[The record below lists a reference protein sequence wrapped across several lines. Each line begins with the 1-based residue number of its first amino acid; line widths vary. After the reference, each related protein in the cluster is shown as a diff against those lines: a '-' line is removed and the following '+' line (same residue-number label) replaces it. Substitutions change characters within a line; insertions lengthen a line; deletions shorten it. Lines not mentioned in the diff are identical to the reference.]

1 MNKLAAA
8 QAFAKNRSEEGE
20 LDLWG
25 EFVVPLY
32 FDKLSL
38 DEIRKPIVFEGGRG
52 CGKTTLLR
60 YLSHAT
66 QLSPRR
72 QITKDTLPKQLG
84 LYLRADTRYLRAFQ
98 GDALEEGD
106 WQKAFEHDLCL
117 IIVGELLSSL
127 KALTLPNRIAEFTE
141 VQHVRLTSFTD
152 FIGDAPVEAPAL
164 LAHVKRLRNQLAM
177 WLNNPEDEAK
187 PRFLPLKQVITAL
200 IDDIR
205 AQVPQL
211 NGTVFFVF
219 LDEYENLLPYQMR
232 IINTYLK
239 HSGDPLVFHVA
250 TKRNGMATRETL
262 SEERIQQSHD
272 FNVFDVEAHLE
283 PDFQLFAAELF
294 CFRLRKK
301 GFKVGPEAI
310 STELLCSPSDLAQRR
325 EDEDY
330 KRFTVEAARRILPG
344 RRGVEAARFVLTQG
358 SLRNKL
364 KQQLDEVLGRAED
377 SLRADLFLRDDA
389 PIESVCTGALLHQGK
404 DPKMVLSELEK
415 AALGQ
420 VSKFKTADWSH
431 TYFQGCLYYLYLP
444 QQKPCILYA
453 GFDSFLSISKENARH
468 FLELCHLAM
477 LNVELTAEGD
487 IMPVEPELQAA
498 AARTASAVFMK
509 ETQGSGQYGNRLF
522 HVANTLGQIFRLSHA
537 RPSQSEAERTH
548 FSVSSGQLSEEAS
561 TILSE
566 CIKWSVLFEVK
577 ETKVKDTKLSY
588 ADFVL
593 NPIFAPHF
601 GISYNKG
608 RKLDIKADDATRLLV
623 GSRDEMNMLVKGY
636 QKTWKLDEG
645 EQLSLFDQGKA

>member
-66 QLSPRR
+66 QLSQKR
-72 QITKDTLPKQLG
+72 QITKETLPKQLG

-98 GDALEEGD
+98 GEALTPD
-106 WQKAFEHDLCL
+106 NWQKAFEHDICL
-117 IIVGELLSSL
+117 IIVTELLS
-127 KALTLPNRIAEFTE
+127 ALNALITPNRIAEFGE
-141 VQHVRLTSFTD
+141 VQKVRLTSFTD
-152 FIGDAPVEAPAL
+152 FISDGPVEPSAML
-164 LAHVKRLRNQLAM
+164 TYVKSMRNHLAM
-177 WLNNPEDEAK
+177 WLNNPEDYRK
-187 PRFLPLKQVITAL
+187 PQFLPLKQVILTL

-205 AQVPQL
+205 AQAPQL
-211 NGTVFFVF
+211 SSTVFFVY

-232 IINTYLK
+232 VINTHLK

-301 GFKVGPEAI
+301 GFKIGPDAI
-310 STELLCSPSDLAQRR
+310 STELLCSPSDLSRRR
-325 EDEDY
+325 EDEVY
-330 KRFTVEAARRILPG
+330 KRVTIEAARRILP
-344 RRGVEAARFVLTQG
+344 RRRRVEAARSVLKEG
-358 SLRNKL
+358 GLRNKL
-364 KQQLDEVLGRAED
+364 KQQLDEVLGRAKD
-377 SLRADLFLRDDA
+377 SLKADLFLRDDV

-404 DPKMVLSELEK
+404 DPRMVLSELEK
-415 AALGQ
+415 AAAGE

-453 GFDSFLSISKENARH
+453 GFDAFLSISKENARH
-468 FLELCHLAM
+468 FLELCHLTM
-477 LNVELTAEGD
+477 LNVELTADGD
-487 IMPVEPELQAA
+487 IMPVDPEKQAA
-498 AARTASAVFMK
+498 AARSASAVFMK

-522 HVANTLGQIFRLSHA
+522 HVANTLGQIFRLSHS

-548 FSVSSGQLSEEAS
+548 FSISSGELGDEAT

-566 CIKWSVLFEVK
+566 CIKWSVLFTAK
-577 ETKVKDTKLSY
+577 ETKVKDIKLASE
-588 ADFVL
+588 DFVL

-608 RKLDIKADDATRLLV
+608 RKLEIKADDATRLLR
-623 GSRDEMNMLVKGY
+623 GSRDEMNLLVRGY
-636 QKTWKLDEG
+636 QKSWQLDEG
-645 EQLSLFDQGKA
+645 EQINLFSQGDA

>member
-1 MNKLAAA
+1 
-8 QAFAKNRSEEGE
+8 
-20 LDLWG
+20 
-25 EFVVPLY
+25 
-32 FDKLSL
+32 
-38 DEIRKPIVFEGGRG
+38 
-52 CGKTTLLR
+52 
-60 YLSHAT
+60 
-66 QLSPRR
+66 
-72 QITKDTLPKQLG
+72 
-84 LYLRADTRYLRAFQ
+84 
-98 GDALEEGD
+98 
-106 WQKAFEHDLCL
+106 
-117 IIVGELLSSL
+117 
-127 KALTLPNRIAEFTE
+127 
-141 VQHVRLTSFTD
+141 
-152 FIGDAPVEAPAL
+152 
-164 LAHVKRLRNQLAM
+164 
-177 WLNNPEDEAK
+177 
-187 PRFLPLKQVITAL
+187 
-200 IDDIR
+200 
-205 AQVPQL
+205 
-211 NGTVFFVF
+211 
-219 LDEYENLLPYQMR
+219 MR

-239 HSGDPLVFHVA
+239 HSGDPLLFHVA

-301 GFKVGPEAI
+301 GFKVGPDTI

-325 EDEDY
+325 ENEDY
-330 KRFTVEAARRILPG
+330 NRSTVEAARRILPG
-344 RRGVEAARFVLTQG
+344 RRGVEAARSVLMQG

-377 SLRADLFLRDDA
+377 SLKADLFLRDDV
-389 PIESVCTGALLHQGK
+389 PIESICTGALLHQGK

-453 GFDSFLSISKENARH
+453 GFDSFLSISRENARH
-468 FLELCHLAM
+468 FLDLCHLAM

-487 IMPVEPELQAA
+487 IIPVEPDLQAA
-498 AARTASAVFMK
+498 AARAASAVFMK

-548 FSVSSGQLSEEAS
+548 FSVSSGELSEEAS

-566 CIKWSVLFEVK
+566 CIKWSVLFE
-577 ETKVKDTKLSY
+577 VKDTKLSY

-636 QKTWKLDEG
+636 QKIWKLDEG
-645 EQLSLFDQGKA
+645 EQLSR

>member
-1 MNKLAAA
+1 MNKLSAA

-72 QITKDTLPKQLG
+72 RITKDTLPKQLG

-98 GDALEEGD
+98 GDALDDGE

-117 IIVGELLSSL
+117 IIVGELLLAL
-127 KALTLPNRIAEFTE
+127 KALALPDRVTDFEN

-152 FIGDAPVEAPAL
+152 FVGNAPVEPLAL
-164 LAHVKRLRNQLAM
+164 LAHIKRLRNQLAM

-187 PRFLPLKQVITAL
+187 PKFLPLKQVVLSL
-200 IDDIR
+200 IGDIR
-205 AQVPQL
+205 DQISQL
-211 NGTVFFVF
+211 SNIVFFVF

-232 IINTYLK
+232 VINTYLK

-250 TKRNGMATRETL
+250 TKRNGMVTRETL

-283 PDFQLFAAELF
+283 PEFELFAAELF
-294 CFRLRKK
+294 CLRLRKK
-301 GFKVGPEAI
+301 GFKVGPEVI
-310 STELLCSPSDLAQRR
+310 SPELLCSPLDLAQRR
-325 EDEDY
+325 EDDGY
-330 KRFTVEAARRILPG
+330 RRATVEAARHILPA
-344 RRGVEAARFVLTQG
+344 RRGIEAAKFVLG
-358 SLRNKL
+358 ENGLRNRL
-364 KQQLDEVLGRAED
+364 RQQLDEVLGRADD
-377 SLRADLFLRDDA
+377 SLKADLFLRDDV
-389 PIESVCTGALLHQGK
+389 PIESICTGALLHQGK
-404 DPKMVLSELEK
+404 DPKMVLTELEK
-415 AALGQ
+415 AAKGEH
-420 VSKFKTADWSH
+420 SKFKTADWSH

-453 GFDSFLSISKENARH
+453 GFDSFLSISKGNARH
-468 FLELCHLAM
+468 FLELCHLTM

-487 IMPVEPELQAA
+487 IMPVQPELQAA
-498 AARTASAVFMK
+498 AARAASAVFMK
-509 ETQGSGQYGNRLF
+509 ETQGSGQYGNRIF

-548 FSVSSGQLSEEAS
+548 FSVSKGELNEEAKI
-561 TILSE
+561 ILSE
-566 CIKWSVLFEVK
+566 CIKWSVLFAVQ
-577 ETKVKDTKLSY
+577 ETKVKDTRLSHE
-588 ADFVL
+588 DFVL

-608 RKLDIKADDATRLLV
+608 RKLDINAEDATLLLL
-623 GSRDEMNMLVKGY
+623 GNRDQMNKLVKGY
-636 QKTWKLDEG
+636 QKTWKLEEG
-645 EQLSLFDQGKA
+645 EQLPLFGRGEA

>member
-32 FDKLSL
+32 FDKLAL

-98 GDALEEGD
+98 GDAPEEGD

-117 IIVGELLSSL
+117 IIVGELLSTL
-127 KALTLPNRIAEFTE
+127 KALTLPNRIAEFNE
-141 VQHVRLTSFTD
+141 VQHVRLRSFTD
-152 FIGDAPVEAPAL
+152 FIDDVPVEPPAL
-164 LAHVKRLRNQLAM
+164 LAHVKRMRNQLAM

-205 AQVPQL
+205 AQAPQL
-211 NGTVFFVF
+211 SSTVFFVF

-301 GFKVGPEAI
+301 GFKVGPDTI

-325 EDEDY
+325 ENEDY
-330 KRFTVEAARRILPG
+330 NRSTVEAARRILPG
-344 RRGVEAARFVLTQG
+344 RRGVEAARSVLMQG

-377 SLRADLFLRDDA
+377 SLKADLFLRDDV
-389 PIESVCTGALLHQGK
+389 PIESICTGALLH
-404 DPKMVLSELEK
+404 
-415 AALGQ
+415 
-420 VSKFKTADWSH
+420 
-431 TYFQGCLYYLYLP
+431 
-444 QQKPCILYA
+444 
-453 GFDSFLSISKENARH
+453 
-468 FLELCHLAM
+468 
-477 LNVELTAEGD
+477 
-487 IMPVEPELQAA
+487 
-498 AARTASAVFMK
+498 
-509 ETQGSGQYGNRLF
+509 
-522 HVANTLGQIFRLSHA
+522 
-537 RPSQSEAERTH
+537 
-548 FSVSSGQLSEEAS
+548 
-561 TILSE
+561 
-566 CIKWSVLFEVK
+566 
-577 ETKVKDTKLSY
+577 
-588 ADFVL
+588 
-593 NPIFAPHF
+593 
-601 GISYNKG
+601 
-608 RKLDIKADDATRLLV
+608 
-623 GSRDEMNMLVKGY
+623 
-636 QKTWKLDEG
+636 
-645 EQLSLFDQGKA
+645 

>member
-8 QAFAKNRSEEGE
+8 QAFAKNRSEEGG

-72 QITKDTLPKQLG
+72 EITKETLPKQIG

-98 GDALEEGD
+98 GDALGD
-106 WQKAFEHDLCL
+106 EDWRKAFEHDLCL
-117 IIVGELLSSL
+117 VIVGEILSAL
-127 KALTLPNRIAEFTE
+127 KALTLPNRVAEFDC
-141 VQHVRLTSFTD
+141 VRNLRLASFND
-152 FIGDAPVEAPAL
+152 FIGAAPVDPPEL
-164 LAHVKRLRNQLAM
+164 LGYVKRMRNQLAM
-177 WLNNPEDEAK
+177 WLNNPDDNRR
-187 PRFLPLKQVITAL
+187 PLFLPLKQVILAL

-205 AQVPQL
+205 SQVPQL
-211 NGTVFFVF
+211 SDIVFFVF
-219 LDEYENLLPYQMR
+219 LDEYENLLAYQMR

-272 FNVFDVEAHLE
+272 FNVFDVEANLE
-283 PDFQLFAAELF
+283 PEFQLFAAELF

-301 GFKVGPEAI
+301 GFRVGPDVI
-310 STELLCSPSDLAQRR
+310 SADLLCSPSEIARR
-325 EDEDY
+325 RDDDNY
-330 KRFTVEAARRILPG
+330 KRVTIESVRRILPS
-344 RRGVEAARFVLTQG
+344 RRGIEAARYVLQEG
-358 SLRNKL
+358 GLRNRL
-364 KQQLDEVLGRAED
+364 KQQLDEVLGRAKD
-377 SLRADLFLRDDA
+377 SLKSDLFLRGDM
-389 PIESVCTGALLHQGK
+389 PVESVCTGALLHQGK
-404 DPKMVLSELEK
+404 NPTMVLAELEK
-415 AALGQ
+415 AAAGEF
-420 VSKFKTADWSH
+420 SKFKTADWSH

-468 FLELCHLAM
+468 FLELCHLTM
-477 LNVELTAEGD
+477 MNVELSPDGA
-487 IMPVEPELQAA
+487 IMPVDPEIQAA
-498 AARTASAVFMK
+498 AARVASAVFLK

-522 HVANTLGQIFRLSHA
+522 HVANTLGQIFRLSQA

-548 FSVSSGQLSEEAS
+548 FSVSNGELGEQAAI
-561 TILSE
+561 ILSE
-566 CIKWSVLFEVK
+566 CIKWSILFEVK
-577 ETKVKDTKLSY
+577 ETKVKDTRLSS

-608 RKLDIKADDATRLLV
+608 RKLDINAEDATRLLV
-623 GSRDEMNMLVKGY
+623 GDRNDMNLLVKGY
-636 QKTWKLDEG
+636 QKAWRLDEG
-645 EQLSLFDQGKA
+645 EQFDLFDQGKA

>member
-72 QITKDTLPKQLG
+72 EITRNTLPKQIG

-98 GDALEEGD
+98 GEALVEED

-117 IIVGELLSSL
+117 IIVGELLSTL
-127 KALTLPNRIAEFTE
+127 KALTVPNRVAQFSE
-141 VQHVRLTSFTD
+141 VKNIKLTSFSD
-152 FIGDAPVEAPAL
+152 FISDAPVDPLTL
-164 LAHVKRLRNQLAM
+164 LVHIKRLRNQLAM
-177 WLNNPEDEAK
+177 WLNNPEGETR
-187 PRFLPLKQVITAL
+187 PRFLPLKQVILAL

-205 AQVPQL
+205 TQVPPL
-211 NGTVFFVF
+211 SGTVFFVF
-219 LDEYENLLPYQMR
+219 LDEYENLLHYQMR

-239 HSGDPLVFHVA
+239 HSGDPLVFHIA
-250 TKRNGMATRETL
+250 TKRNGMTTRETL

-272 FNVFDVEAHLE
+272 FNVFDVEASLE

-301 GFKVGPEAI
+301 GFKVGPDTI
-310 STELLCSPSDLAQRR
+310 STELLCSPSDLARRR
-325 EDEDY
+325 EDHDY
-330 KRFTVEAARRILPG
+330 RRSTLEAARTILPG
-344 RRGVEAARFVLTQG
+344 KRGVDAARFALREG
-358 SLRNKL
+358 GLRNRL
-364 KQQLDEVLGRAED
+364 KQQLDKVLGRAKD
-377 SLRADLFLRDDA
+377 SLRVDLFLRDDV
-389 PIESVCTGALLHQGK
+389 PIESICTGALLHQGK
-404 DPKMVLSELEK
+404 DPKMVLAELEK
-415 AALGQ
+415 AAAGE

-444 QQKPCILYA
+444 QQNPCILYA

-468 FLELCHLAM
+468 FLELCHLTM
-477 LNVELTAEGD
+477 LNVDVTPGGD
-487 IMPVEPELQAA
+487 IMPVNPELQAA

-509 ETQGSGQYGNRLF
+509 ETQGSGKYGNRLF
-522 HVANTLGQIFRLSHA
+522 HVANTLGQIFRLSHS

-548 FSVSSGQLSEEAS
+548 FSVCSGELSEDAS

-566 CIKWSVLFEVK
+566 CIKWSVLFAVK
-577 ETKVKDTKLSY
+577 ETKVKDTKLSNE
-588 ADFVL
+588 DLVL

-608 RKLDIKADDATRLLV
+608 RKLEINAADANRLLV
-623 GSRDEMNMLVKGY
+623 GNRDQMTSLVKGY
-636 QKTWKLDEG
+636 TKTWKLDEG
-645 EQLSLFDQGKA
+645 EQLDFFD

>member
-20 LDLWG
+20 FDLWG

-66 QLSPRR
+66 QLSPKR
-72 QITKDTLPKQLG
+72 QITKETLPKQLG

-98 GDALEEGD
+98 GDALDEEA

-117 IIVGELLSSL
+117 IIVGELLSTL
-127 KALTLPNRIAEFTE
+127 KALTLPSRVAEFNE
-141 VQHVRLTSFTD
+141 VQSVKLASFTD
-152 FIGDAPVEAPAL
+152 FISDAPVEAPAL
-164 LAHVKRLRNQLAM
+164 LGHVRRMRNQLAM
-177 WLNNPEDEAK
+177 WINNPEGGFK
-187 PRFLPLKQVITAL
+187 PRFLPLKQVILAL

-205 AQVPQL
+205 EQVHQL
-211 NGTVFFVF
+211 SNIVFFVF

-262 SEERIQQSHD
+262 SDEPIQQSHD
-272 FNVFDVEAHLE
+272 FNVFDVEANLE

-301 GFKVGPEAI
+301 GFKVGPDAI
-310 STELLCSPSDLAQRR
+310 SMELLCSPSDLAQRR
-325 EDEDY
+325 EDQNY
-330 KRFTVEAARRILPG
+330 RSATVEAVRRILPG
-344 RRGVEAARFVLTQG
+344 KRGVEAAKSVLKDGGIRT
-358 SLRNKL
+358 RIMH
-364 KQQLDEVLGRAED
+364 QLNEVLGRAKD
-377 SLRADLFLRDDA
+377 SLRAELFLRDDV
-389 PIESVCTGALLHQGK
+389 PIESICTGALLHQGK

-415 AALGQ
+415 AAGGE
-420 VSKFKTADWSH
+420 VTKFKTADWSH

-453 GFDSFLSISKENARH
+453 GFDAFLSISKENARH
-468 FLELCHLAM
+468 FLELCHLTM

-487 IMPVEPELQAA
+487 IVPVEPEMQAV
-498 AARTASAVFMK
+498 AARTASAVFMR

-522 HVANTLGQIFRLSHA
+522 QVANTLGQIFRLSHA

-548 FSVSSGQLSEEAS
+548 FSVSSGELSEEAS

-566 CIKWSVLFEVK
+566 CIKWSVLFAVK
-577 ETKVKDTKLSY
+577 ETKVKDTKLSD

-636 QKTWKLDEG
+636 QRTWKLDG
-645 EQLSLFDQGKA
+645 GDQFDLFTSGKA

>member
-1 MNKLAAA
+1 MNKLDAA

-20 LDLWG
+20 FDLWG

-72 QITKDTLPKQLG
+72 PITKETLPRQIG
-84 LYLRADTRYLRAFQ
+84 LYLRADTLYLRAFQ
-98 GDALEEGD
+98 GDALGEGD

-117 IIVGELLSSL
+117 IIVGELLSTL
-127 KALTLPNRIAEFTE
+127 KALTLPNRVADFNDVLHIK
-141 VQHVRLTSFTD
+141 LTSFTD
-152 FIGDAPVEAPAL
+152 FISDAPVDPPSL
-164 LAHVKRLRNQLAM
+164 LARVKRMRNQLAM
-177 WLNNPEDEAK
+177 WMNNPEDVAK
-187 PRFLPLKQVITAL
+187 PQFLPLKQVVLAL

-205 AQVPQL
+205 AQAPQL
-211 NGTVFFVF
+211 SSTVFFVF
-219 LDEYENLLPYQMR
+219 IDEYENLLQYQMR

-239 HSGDPLVFHVA
+239 HSGDSLVFHVA

-272 FNVFDVEAHLE
+272 FNIFDVEAQLE

-301 GFKVGPEAI
+301 GFKVGPDAI
-310 STELLCSPSDLAQRR
+310 TAELLCSPSSLAWRR
-325 EDEDY
+325 EDGDY
-330 KRFTVEAARRILPG
+330 RRATIEAARRILPG
-344 RRGVEAARFVLTQG
+344 RRGAEAAKAVLKEG
-358 SLRNKL
+358 GLRNRL
-364 KQQLDEVLGRAED
+364 KQQLNEVLGRAKD
-377 SLRADLFLRDDA
+377 TLRADLFLRDDA
-389 PIESVCTGALLHQGK
+389 PIESICTGALLHQGK
-404 DPKMVLSELEK
+404 DPRMVLTELEK
-415 AALGQ
+415 AAAGEA
-420 VSKFKTADWSH
+420 SKFKTADWSH

-444 QQKPCILYA
+444 LQKPCILYA
-453 GFDSFLSISKENARH
+453 GFDSFISISRENARH
-468 FLELCHLAM
+468 FLELCHLSM
-477 LNVELTAEGD
+477 LNVELTVDGEV
-487 IMPVEPELQAA
+487 MPVEPELQAA
-498 AARTASAVFMK
+498 AARAASAVFMK

-522 HVANTLGQIFRLSHA
+522 QVTSTLGQIFRLSHA

-548 FSVSSGQLSEEAS
+548 FTVSSGDLSEEAS

-566 CIKWSVLFEVK
+566 CIKWSVLFEVTESK
-577 ETKVKDTKLSY
+577 AKDVRLPY

-608 RKLDIKADDATRLLV
+608 RKLDIQADDATRLLV
-623 GSRDEMNMLVKGY
+623 GGRDDMNRLIKGY
-636 QKTWKLDEG
+636 QKAWKLDEG
-645 EQLSLFDQGKA
+645 EQFHLFDQGRA